1 MNTSV
6 RVGVIVVMMFAVLG
20 VPHRA
25 DVAPDRQDV
34 VPPKPTGAQE
44 VEVVAVMGDQS
55 TQQPTGLLQGKRDKR
70 SVAPALRLAQATGI
84 AVPLQGMTPP
94 PPLPPRPFLK
104 A

>member
-20 VPHRA
+20 VPDRA

-44 VEVVAVMGDQS
+44 VEVVAALGDPS
-55 TQQPTGLLQGKRDKR
+55 TPQPTGLLQGKRHKR
-70 SVAPALRLAQATGI
+70 SPPPALGRAEATGI
-84 AVPLQGMTPP
+84 ARPP
-94 PPLPPRPFLK
+94 PGAAPRPRPPPRLVP
-104 A
+104 